1 MIRNRQKEISLKALG
16 IIKLANVKENPLE
29 IAQAMQEFAD
39 NHNIDLKDI
48 YLEFMTDS
56 CIEHKN
62 WQGITE
68 DLVEKKCSMLIV
80 PTLAD
85 ISENGN
91 ELNKFMDDM
100 DQKEVAIYEMLSDIL
115 WLPEK
120 HYNDFMLLLMW
131 LERDVYRY

>member
-29 IAQAMQEFAD
+29 IAQEMQEFAD

-56 CIEHKN
+56 CIGHKN
-62 WQGITE
+62 CQGITE